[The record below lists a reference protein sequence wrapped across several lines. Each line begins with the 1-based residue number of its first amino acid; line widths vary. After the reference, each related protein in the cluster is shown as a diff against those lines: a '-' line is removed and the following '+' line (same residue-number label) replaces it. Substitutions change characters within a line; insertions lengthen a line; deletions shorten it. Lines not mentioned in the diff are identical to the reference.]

1 VRAVIETEL
10 VLAALTTFARTMA
23 SGLVVADVLVELCR
37 RATGMLDI
45 AGAGVT
51 LVDGDRLTVA
61 AATGEPMADMARAEE
76 KHQEGP
82 CIETLRSGRV
92 TLVDDIARERERWP
106 HVFAQ
111 AVEGGL
117 CAMAAVPLGGAGPPV
132 GVLAL
137 YDHAPRTWTEDE
149 IRAVRLLVDVA
160 TGFVVSAAELDRQRR
175 TADQLQHALDSRVII
190 EQAKGMV
197 AAQRGVSVDEAF
209 KRLRKHANDHNAT
222 LRSTAEAVVNVG
234 LQL

>member
-1 VRAVIETEL
+1 
-10 VLAALTTFARTMA
+10 
-23 SGLVVADVLVELCR
+23 
-37 RATGMLDI
+37 LDI
-45 AGAGVT
+45 AGSGVA
-51 LVDGDRLTVA
+51 LVDGGHLTGA
-61 AATGEPMADMARAEE
+61 AASSEAVADVARVEE

-82 CIETLRSGRV
+82 CVETFRSGRV
-92 TLVDDIARERERWP
+92 TLVDDLGRERDRWP
-106 HVFAQ
+106 HVVAQ
-111 AVEGGL
+111 AVDGGL
-117 CAMAAVPLGGAGPPV
+117 GAVAAVPLGGDGPPV

-137 YDHAPRTWTEDE
+137 YHHTPRPWAEDE
-149 IRAVRLLVDVA
+149 IRAARLLADVA
-160 TGFVVSAAELDRQRR
+160 TGYVANAAELDRQRR